1 MSASHAAADDDD
13 GAGFSYD
20 FKIKE
25 FITLE
30 KKKSL
35 VFMRIFSLHFKSC
48 RAKLHGG
55 KRERESKSMRQVE
68 ASE

>member
-1 MSASHAAADDDD
+1 MSASHAAAADD

-30 KKKSL
+30 KKKSR
-35 VFMRIFSLHFKSC
+35 FHEDFFSPFQIMS
-48 RAKLHGG
+48 
-55 KRERESKSMRQVE
+55 
-68 ASE
+68 SETARWKE